1 MKQLD
6 MNIKGAAKTIA
17 TEDKLAI
24 NMESGNLAVF
34 ATPAMTALMEKAAC
48 NCIAD
53 YLDEN
58 ETTVGTELNIQH
70 TSATPKGMNV
80 TAEAVLISVNGRIIS
95 FEVTAYD
102 ECGKIGFGTHKRAIV
117 GSERFIEKTYQKLNK

>member
-1 MKQLD
+1 
-6 MNIKGAAKTIA
+6 MNIKGTAKTIV

-34 ATPAMTALMEKAAC
+34 ATPAMTTLMEKAAC

-70 TSATPKGMNV
+70 TSATPKGMMLLSMN
-80 TAEAVLISVNGRIIS
+80 L
-95 FEVTAYD
+95 
-102 ECGKIGFGTHKRAIV
+102 
-117 GSERFIEKTYQKLNK
+117 

>member
-1 MKQLD
+1 MKQPD
-6 MNIKGAAKTIA
+6 TNIKGTAETDV
-17 TEDKLAI
+17 TEDKLAV
-24 NMESGNLAVF
+24 NAGSGSLAVF
-34 ATPAMTALMEKAAC
+34 ATPAMAVLMEKAAC

-70 TSATPKGMNV
+70 ISATPKGMNV
-80 TAEAVLISVNGRIIS
+80 TAEAVLTSVNGRMLA

-102 ECGKIGFGTHKRAIV
+102 ECGKIGFGTHKRAVV
-117 GSERFIEKTYQKLNK
+117 GNERFTEKAYQKLNK